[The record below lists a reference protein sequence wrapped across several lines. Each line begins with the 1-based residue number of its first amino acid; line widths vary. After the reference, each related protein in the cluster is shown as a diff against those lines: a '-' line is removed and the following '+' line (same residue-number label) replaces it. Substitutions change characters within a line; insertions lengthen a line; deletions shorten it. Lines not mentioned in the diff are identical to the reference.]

1 MNTKGKNQ
9 QDIPAELV
17 RFLQFVEDSKYVSE
31 VPEDELLQGLHGR
44 IRYLKRNRR
53 MEERYML
60 FGELLDDERK
70 QGREEGLAQGLA
82 QSKKRESVLLS
93 LVTAMTA
100 DGRTAELPR
109 LESESGFLEE
119 MLNLYQLKM

>member
-1 MNTKGKNQ
+1 
-9 QDIPAELV
+9 
-17 RFLQFVEDSKYVSE
+17 
-31 VPEDELLQGLHGR
+31 
-44 IRYLKRNRR
+44 